1 MKAAATMRV
10 AARGATAEMMEI
22 VISKGFSVQNETTK
36 KNKNKKRFTRTNY

>member
-36 KNKNKKRFTRTNY
+36 KKQKQEKVY